1 LKEPRTRTQDPIYS
15 GLCSLPPLLVLA
27 SEEELVLG
35 NAQRLRDKA
44 LMTGVEVNLVHFA
57 RNVAQLDAA
66 RSLVAGSATAIEAV
80 GASIRRRM
88 VSVVRP

>member
-1 LKEPRTRTQDPIYS
+1 MKEPRTRTQDPIYS
-15 GLCSLPPLLVLA
+15 GLCSLPLLVLA

-88 VSVVRP
+88 VLVVRP